1 MDGHPSDV
9 HPLTPSHGW
18 IPMVSGFGVANTWVS
33 KHQTHDF
40 QAKKQGK
47 KPVSIGW
54 NCRLKHVETCWN
66 WCFQI
71 CSKCWCIDSYTDF
84 RQDGQDGHNPSL
96 APIGYLE
103 SLVEKCRKHGGERWD
118 SAILQESKS
127 FNSSVAVFYSLPKQA
142 LGPSTSR
149 NGRRLRCC
157 SCCSIAVYLSESDGR
172 IKVKYDSPILP
183 KQHPA
188 VRRKILHSQIPGSE
202 QLGQIAHSHQRPPC
216 NDIWDRRGKF
226 MLREVVDGSKGLV
239 FLTWMTTWLR
249 LNMVNLNTLMRSNE
263 CCLILYVLHWS
274 ESMSDAVL
282 DHDHAVS
289 CHHEGTFT

>member
-1 MDGHPSDV
+1 MPQQVFSDI
-9 HPLTPSHGW
+9 HRISSDHIRSTSPGSSW
-18 IPMVSGFGVANTWVS
+18 IQMIQAPRNFEDCRGEFAIALAVSGGARPGRRTYS
-33 KHQTHDF
+33 
-40 QAKKQGK
+40 
-47 KPVSIGW
+47 P
-54 NCRLKHVETCWN
+54 R
-66 WCFQI
+66 
-71 CSKCWCIDSYTDF
+71 
-84 RQDGQDGHNPSL
+84 
-96 APIGYLE
+96 
-103 SLVEKCRKHGGERWD
+103 LVEKCRKHGGERWD

-226 MLREVVDGSKGLV
+226 MLREVVDGSKGLG
-239 FLTWMTTWLR
+239 FFD
-249 LNMVNLNTLMRSNE
+249 LNDY
-263 CCLILYVLHWS
+263 LI
-274 ESMSDAVL
+274 E
-282 DHDHAVS
+282 
-289 CHHEGTFT
+289 T